1 MKLIAAG
8 LVLLLVLACYGYK
21 EQQTPQQIT
30 CGVVSGGST
39 VVAKGV
45 DWAEGFGKWVHELA
59 SEPIGPETVKVVV
72 EGIEKV
78 VWFWL
83 RTAFLSARGIELDP
97 EILRLKEAAEAARV
111 AAEAQCT
118 PCPQALPQDSS
129 PLASLGA
136 APVSGS
142 PEEVVRQ
149 VAARYW
155 PADQVDIAVAIAGAE
170 STFRPTASLTYRGAH
185 MRGLWQI
192 NDRAHANLIA
202 GKQWQDPSVNA
213 YMAHQIWEDAGRS
226 WKPWSTYNSGSYRK
240 FLKPSAVAASIEN
253 PRDTPTIVEDPKSL
267 PGTFTP
273 DAEANTTAPPAPV
286 NPQNAGCSS
295 SGMPAAR
302 ISTWNSNFSRP
313 TDARVVRGM
322 LAIAK
327 QSDIV
332 NTQELSNGV
341 RRQRVMEAMK
351 AEGFDVVG
359 QQTAHPIF
367 FRTSAFTLT
376 SHTEQ
381 KVYERGDD
389 IEGLDQGTRYVNT
402 VVLRSVAEGKT
413 LTDINYHQLPH
424 IQRNGNWIKGQPK
437 RRAMAEQIT
446 ATAMTSVRTHV
457 SQGAVVVV
465 GDMNWSGDP
474 GGAYRAA
481 GLTMAAQVFGVQA
494 TLRKR
499 EIDHIMWTAGTPV
512 AQRELGR
519 YGSDHVARVV
529 DFPASA
535 AAPTD
540 AAGQPSAPTPA
551 EFNFPG
557 QRTVDQA
564 IAYMQAQGSSS
575 AWSGRC
581 LAVVGRAYGQ
591 SSTQPFNGHFYAIG
605 QFENMPTRY
614 KHTDGSVPPRGA
626 LVFWRTGS
634 PAGHIAISDGNGYV
648 WTSDPPGGRRG
659 SVARVK
665 IERVDAWGP
674 RAGWSSPFFPGRTKT
689 GAAA

>member
-1 MKLIAAG
+1 MKLIAAA
-8 LVLLLVLACYGYK
+8 VALLILLGFIAH
-21 EQQTPQQIT
+21 EQQVKTPAVVVCGEVKGGGTIT
-30 CGVVSGGST
+30 
-39 VVAKGV
+39 ARGV
-45 DWAEGFGKWVHELA
+45 DWAEDFGEWIHELA
-59 SEPIGPETVKVVV
+59 TTPIGPETVKATV
-72 EGIEKV
+72 EGVEKIL
-78 VWFWL
+78 FYWL
-83 RTAFLSARGIELDP
+83 RTWFLASKGIQLDP
-97 EILRLKEAAEAARV
+97 EILRLQEQAEAARV
-111 AAEAQCT
+111 TAEAQCT

-155 PADQVDIAVAIAGAE
+155 PADQVDIAVAVAGAE

-202 GKQWQDPSVNA
+202 GKNWQDPSVNA
-213 YMAHQIWEDAGRS
+213 YMAHQIWEDADRS

-240 FLKPSAVAASIEN
+240 FLKPSAVTASLSQSQDQA
-253 PRDTPTIVEDPKSL
+253 PATQAPQSQT
-267 PGTFTP
+267 GTFTP
-273 DAEANTTAPPAPV
+273 KVGGTSPELGLSNSSPI

-302 ISTWNSNFSRP
+302 ISTWNSNYSRP

-327 QSDIV
+327 QADIV

-351 AEGFDVVG
+351 GVGFDVVG

-402 VVLRSVAEGKT
+402 VVLRSTAEGKT

-424 IQRNGNWIKGQPK
+424 IQDGGRWVKQPK

-446 ATAMTSVRTHV
+446 ATAMTSARTHM
-457 SQGAVVVV
+457 SMGAVVVTS
-465 GDMNWSGDP
+465 DANWDGDP
-474 GGAYRAA
+474 EGAYRNA
-481 GLTMAAQVFGVQA
+481 GLTMIRQVLGETN

-499 EIDHIMWTAGTPV
+499 EIDQILFSAGAPASSQT
-512 AQRELGR
+512 LGR
-519 YGSDHVARVV
+519 FGSDHEARIAVFLGDQQQGSASPLAAAGTRTVV
-529 DFPASA
+529 DPSSHKTYNIPIPVGPRGVAVNFALDQLGEPYRWGGHGPNSWDCSGLVSGAWAKAGVRFSPQTEA
-535 AAPTD
+535 MFREIPHTTNPQPGDLTYHPGHTQMVLSNGLILEAPRT
-540 AAGQPSAPTPA
+540 GLNVRIIEKNWMKPT
-551 EFNFPG
+551 
-557 QRTVDQA
+557 
-564 IAYMQAQGSSS
+564 AY
-575 AWSGRC
+575 
-581 LAVVGRAYGQ
+581 
-591 SSTQPFNGHFYAIG
+591 FD
-605 QFENMPTRY
+605 PT
-614 KHTDGSVPPRGA
+614 KMTPPR
-626 LVFWRTGS
+626 
-634 PAGHIAISDGNGYV
+634 
-648 WTSDPPGGRRG
+648 
-659 SVARVK
+659 
-665 IERVDAWGP
+665 
-674 RAGWSSPFFPGRTKT
+674 
-689 GAAA
+689 